1 MQIDVISDTV
11 CPWCFIGKRRLQ
23 KAMALRPDIAFDVKW
38 RPYQL
43 DTQVPKGG
51 MDRQAYM
58 RLKFG
63 DDPKKIVEMYKLIAA
78 EGAKDGI
85 EFDFASIQRRPN
97 TLDSHRLI
105 RWAEAAGVQD
115 DVVERLFIAY
125 FENAED
131 IGDIRV
137 LADIADMCGMD
148 GVEVA
153 QMLESDTDLGLV
165 KREDQIAREMGVT
178 GVPAMIFGNRLAVSG
193 AREPEVLVSVIDRVT
208 EMAGNQPAAEAEDES
223 DDDEDEDDE
232 K

>member
-51 MDRQAYM
+51 MDRQIYM
-58 RLKFG
+58 RAKFG
-63 DDPKKIVEMYKLIAA
+63 DDPQKIVEMYKLIAA

-85 EFDFASIQRRPN
+85 EFDFTSIQRRPN
-97 TLDSHRLI
+97 SLDSHRLI

-137 LADIADMCGMD
+137 LADIADICGMD

-153 QMLESDTDLGLV
+153 QMLEGDTDLSLV
-165 KREDQIAREMGVT
+165 EREDQIAREMGVT

-193 AREPEVLVSVIDRVT
+193 ARQPDVLVSVIDRVS
-208 EMAGNQPAAEAEDES
+208 EMTGGQPAADADDET
-223 DDDEDEDDE
+223 DEDEDDG